1 MANLNPRQEAFVRE
15 YLIDRNG
22 KQAAIRAGYAPGS
35 AEVAA
40 SRLLSTDKV
49 RLAVKEAM
57 EPVAEEAKVRA
68 ADVLRELMRLGFS
81 DPSEA
86 FDEHGALL
94 PLKKMPVD
102 IRRAISSVEVEQ
114 QTVDGVSVGTVAKVK
129 FWPKDKGLE
138 MLSKH
143 LGLLTDKVQLTG
155 KDGAALSIVID
166 LGAGK

>member
-1 MANLNPRQEAFVRE
+1 VAKLTHMQERFAHE
-15 YLIDRNG
+15 YLKDRNG
-22 KQAAIRAGYAPGS
+22 KQAAIRAGYAAHS
-35 AEVAA
+35 AEVTASKLLRHPKVKAMVDAA
-40 SRLLSTDKV
+40 G
-49 RLAVKEAM
+49 AE
-57 EPVAEEAKVRA
+57 VAERVKVEA
-68 ADVLRELMRLGFS
+68 ADVLRELMRLGYS
-81 DPSEA
+81 DPAEA

-94 PLKKMPVD
+94 PLKKMPLD

-143 LGLLTDKVQLTG
+143 LGLLTDKVQVTG